1 MSGRRD
7 RGVDY
12 LRLGQGL
19 LLLGA
24 LVGFMYWRSTAEC
37 EDGRVQLLMFLKVAA
52 FLLELL
58 ILVSVCISLAQM
70 TSTQDE
76 ADELNPFDVHEI
88 NDNSTISWVLAL
100 SWVFVVCGGAG
111 VAGVPRYQSEFYSPT
126 TYHPYNSAVVCTRPR
141 APSIF
146 GAGADHSSTR

>member
-88 NDNSTISWVLAL
+88 NDNTGRARDHPVMEIVPNKAL
-100 SWVFVVCGGAG
+100 SLSLSQQHNQV
-111 VAGVPRYQSEFYSPT
+111 
-126 TYHPYNSAVVCTRPR
+126 
-141 APSIF
+141 
-146 GAGADHSSTR
+146 GAGA